1 LLFCFDSF
9 VLVLLVSKNTD
20 TRRLLQVEAH
30 VATQHP
36 EFVCPLSI
44 AEGGVGNL
52 MMDPV
57 VAADGHT
64 YEKANFEQ
72 WVREKTAPFLSP
84 KTGARSIL
92 CVCVCVCVFV
102 CVCA

>member
-1 LLFCFDSF
+1 
-9 VLVLLVSKNTD
+9 VSKNTD
-20 TRRLLQVEAH
+20 TRRLLQVEAR

-44 AEGGVGNL
+44 AEGGAGNL

-84 KTGARSIL
+84 KSGARQL